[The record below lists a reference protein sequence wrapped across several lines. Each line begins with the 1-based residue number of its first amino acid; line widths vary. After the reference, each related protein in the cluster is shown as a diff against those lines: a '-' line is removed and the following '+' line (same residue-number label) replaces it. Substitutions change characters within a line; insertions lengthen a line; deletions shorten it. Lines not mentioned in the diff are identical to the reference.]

1 MAGGVQGEAVT
12 LDEILKGVSR
22 SFYLT
27 LRWLPA
33 GMREPVSLAY
43 LLARASDT
51 IADTETVSVQQRADL
66 LEKYQSTLSTGTLDQ
81 LEISEFSAEIPDPR
95 EVLLMQR
102 LGDIQSALQ
111 GLDTDRQ
118 AAIQWVL
125 EIIIKGQTWDLTFF
139 PQGQLTT
146 VEDEAELLHY
156 TYSVAGSV
164 GEFWT
169 KVGFLDS
176 ENYATQSYD
185 QMMTWGRHY
194 GQALQLINI
203 LRDTQKDRELGR
215 IYLKPED
222 RTKMLQQAREW
233 LDEGI
238 AYCRNLPRWRLRT
251 PTVLPAII
259 GHRTLDLIEAA
270 DAAGETQAVK
280 VTRNTVYKCLVKSAF
295 LRRS

>member
-1 MAGGVQGEAVT
+1 MAGSVQGEVVT

-33 GMREPVSLAY
+33 GMREPVSIAY

-66 LEKYQSTLSTGTLDQ
+66 LGKYQSALSAGELDQ
-81 LEISEFSAEIPDPR
+81 LDISEFVVDVPDAR
-95 EVLLMQR
+95 EVVLMQR
-102 LGDIQSALQ
+102 LGDIQTALEALGKDQ
-111 GLDTDRQ
+111 QR
-118 AAIQWVL
+118 AIQWVL
-125 EIIIKGQTWDLTFF
+125 EIIIKGQMWDLTFF

-146 VEDEAELLHY
+146 VETEAELLHY
-156 TYSVAGSV
+156 TYSVAGCV

-176 ENYATQSYD
+176 DEYATESYE

-203 LRDTQKDRELGR
+203 LRDTEKDHELGR
-215 IYLKPED
+215 VYLKPED
-222 RTKMLQQAREW
+222 RKRMLRQARTW
-233 LDEGI
+233 LDEGMK
-238 AYCRNLPRWRLRT
+238 YCRNLPRWRLRM
-251 PTVLPAII
+251 PTVLPAVI
-259 GHRTLDLIEAA
+259 GHKTLDLIESA
-270 DAAGETQAVK
+270 DKNGSTCAVK
-280 VTRNTVYKCLVKSAF
+280 VTRNTVYMCLIKSALF
-295 LRRS
+295 R